1 MKIKT
6 IKDIKKFV
14 EKKNKSLIKKVS
26 AEEVLD
32 MLDDLIEKKIAELGR
47 DKVRYE
53 KVKVKIVK
61 KKNYIEMPVMING
74 YQIAALKELL
84 GY

>member
-14 EKKNKSLIKKVS
+14 EKKNRSLIKKVS
-26 AEEVLD
+26 AEGVLD
-32 MLDDLIEKKIAELGR
+32 MIDELIEKKIRELEN
-47 DKVRYE
+47 DKISYE
-53 KVKVKIVK
+53 KVKVMVN
-61 KKNYIEMPVMING
+61 KNYVKIPVMANG
-74 YQIAALKELL
+74 YQIAILKKIR

>member
-14 EKKNKSLIKKVS
+14 ESKNKSTTKIG

-47 DKVRYE
+47 DKIRYE

-61 KKNYIEMPVMING
+61 KKNCIEMPVMING

>member
-26 AEEVLD
+26 AEAVLD
-32 MLDDLIEKKIAELGR
+32 MLDELIEKKITELGR
-47 DKVRYE
+47 DKIRYE
-53 KVKVKIVK
+53 KVKVQVK
-61 KKNYIEMPVMING
+61 KDYIKVPVMTNG
-74 YQIAALKELL
+74 YQIAVLKELR

>member
-14 EKKNKSLIKKVS
+14 EKKNRSLIKKVS
-26 AEEVLD
+26 AEAVLD
-32 MLDDLIEKKIAELGR
+32 MIDELIEKKIRELER
-47 DKVRYE
+47 EKIRYE
-53 KVKVKIVK
+53 KVKVMVN
-61 KKNYIEMPVMING
+61 KNYVKIPVMANG
-74 YQIAALKELL
+74 YQIAILKKIR

>member
-14 EKKNKSLIKKVS
+14 ERKNKSFIKKVS
-26 AEEVLD
+26 AEGVLD
-32 MLDDLIEKKIAELGR
+32 ILDELVEMKLR
-47 DKVRYE
+47 ELERNKLRFE
-53 KVKVKIVK
+53 KVKIEVKNKDYVRI
-61 KKNYIEMPVMING
+61 PVIKNG
-74 YQIAALKELL
+74 YQIAVLKELR

>member
-14 EKKNKSLIKKVS
+14 EKKNRSLIKKIS
-26 AEEVLD
+26 AEGVLD
-32 MLDDLIEKKIAELGR
+32 IIDDLIEKKIGELENG
-47 DKVRYE
+47 KVRYE
-53 KVKVKIVK
+53 KVKVSVK
-61 KKNYIEMPVMING
+61 KKDYIKIPVMANG
-74 YQIAALKELL
+74 YQIAVLKEIR

>member
-6 IKDIKKFV
+6 IKDIRKFV
-14 EKKNKSLIKKVS
+14 EKKNKSATKIS

-32 MLDDLIEKKIAELGR
+32 MLDDLIEKKITELGR
-47 DKVRYE
+47 SKIRYE
-53 KVKVKIVK
+53 KVKVKVLK
-61 KKNYIEMPVMING
+61 KKDYIKMPVMTNG
-74 YQIAALKELL
+74 YQIAALKEIR

>member
-14 EKKNKSLIKKVS
+14 EKKNRSLIKKVS
-26 AEEVLD
+26 AEGVLD
-32 MLDDLIEKKIAELGR
+32 MIDDLIEKKIRELER
-47 DKVRYE
+47 EKIRYE
-53 KVKVKIVK
+53 KVKVMVN
-61 KKNYIEMPVMING
+61 KNYVKIPVMANG
-74 YQIAALKELL
+74 YQIAILKKIR